1 MRHALRCAR
10 IEAQLTWFFQ
20 LSWRSMSSRQC
31 KQMKGSDLTED
42 DHLQAMR
49 IRVKVLEPTVAA
61 LADAATEHCWP
72 KSASK
77 TAVVRC
83 AQWTGWSGTGDTA
96 QEAWRHHTVA
106 MELVYVRAPC
116 RRTRLWA
123 HTVARNSRH
132 GALLSLLESCSRRKR
147 IFHFYCFLGRDRP
160 SY

>member
-31 KQMKGSDLTED
+31 KQMKGNDLTED

-83 AQWTGWSGTGDTA
+83 AVDWV
-96 QEAWRHHTVA
+96 ERHGRYCTRSVA
-106 MELVYVRAPC
+106 APY
-116 RRTRLWA
+116 
-123 HTVARNSRH
+123 SRH
-132 GALLSLLESCSRRKR
+132 RARLCACSLPADASLGAHRGTQLAPWGPPL
-147 IFHFYCFLGRDRP
+147 P
-160 SY
+160 A